1 MSYKKVFFAYPAGD
15 AELVGPIE
23 SASKLASAANPS
35 IDVRIWPQLNNF
47 GLSIPDDVRS
57 SIVDADVFACDITQP
72 NFNVYYEAGFAIGKG
87 KPIAPVLNSSF
98 AGASAAIQRDGFFDN
113 IRYRSYENS
122 DALKTILLDPPA
134 GDLVSL
140 FSKPVNFQ
148 QPLYFLNGYRKT
160 DFINSIVSAIKA
172 TRTHFRSFDPVEV
185 PRFSTVSIIA
195 DVSAS
200 SGVIVPFLSQQI
212 EDAARHNLRA
222 AFLAGLS
229 HGLERQTLLLRL
241 LSQEPGPADF
251 RDLIENVRSEDQIN
265 EKVKAFVQSALVAG
279 QSISKPHQ
287 RASRTLL
294 QGLFLGASA
303 AENEFRTLE
312 DYFVETSEYLKT
324 RRGEVTVVAGRKGSG
339 KTAIFFVVR
348 NDIRTQRNA
357 VVTDLKPESHQL
369 SLFRESLLK
378 MVGEGV
384 FDHTLAAFWYFV
396 ILSEVLLKIQDN
408 LDARSR
414 TDGRALTASREISEV
429 LEKQGV
435 IHSGDFT
442 ARINRL
448 GSFVIQEIERAEKRG
463 EKLSAE
469 RLTNIVFRDAVGA
482 LKELILKN
490 TVKESQLV
498 LLFDNLDKGWPA
510 SGVDKFDIRLLR
522 LLLEALEK
530 VRRDFATVDRQFTH
544 VVFLRNDIYELLV
557 ESTPDRGKT
566 ALVRLDWTDR
576 VKLRQV
582 IYRRLQAALD
592 DAKEP
597 FEVLWKRIVTPLV
610 GAQDSFEFLVD
621 HCLMRPR
628 FLITIVENAVA
639 HAINRGHSLVSE
651 DDCRDAVRQHANILV
666 DDFGYEIRDVS
677 GISADV
683 LYSLIG
689 ATKSIT
695 RSEVLQR
702 FAAVGIPKEDL
713 DRAFDLMIW
722 YGVLGITVNGREKYI
737 YDYDYNEKRVAA
749 EIAIHGT
756 GQYVINEAFHVVLN
770 N

>member
-1 MSYKKVFFAYPAGD
+1 MAYKKVFFAYPAGD

-23 SASKLASAANPS
+23 AASKLIKAANTS
-35 IDVRIWPQLNNF
+35 VDVRIWPQLNNF

-57 SIVDADVFACDITQP
+57 AIVDADVFACDITQA
-72 NFNVYYEAGFAIGKG
+72 NLNVYYEAGFAIGKG

-113 IRYRSYENS
+113 VRYKSYENS
-122 DALKTILLDPPA
+122 DGLKAILLDPPS

-140 FSKPVNFQ
+140 FSKPINFQ
-148 QPLYFLNGYRKT
+148 QPLYLLNGYRKT
-160 DFINSIVSAIKA
+160 EFINAIVSAVKD
-172 TRTHFRSFDPVEV
+172 TRTHFRSFDPVEA

-212 EDAARHNLRA
+212 EDASRHNLRA

-241 LSQEPGPADF
+241 LSQDPAPADF
-251 RDLIENVRSEDQIN
+251 RDLIESVRNEDQIS
-265 EKVKAFVQSALVAG
+265 EKVQSFVQGALVAG
-279 QSISKPHQ
+279 QSISKPNP
-287 RASRTLL
+287 RASQTLL
-294 QGLFLGASA
+294 QSLFLGASA

-312 DYFVETSEYLKT
+312 EYFVETSEYLKT
-324 RRGEVTVVAGRKGSG
+324 RRGEARVVAGRKGSG
-339 KTAIFFVVR
+339 KTAIFFIVR
-348 NDIRTQRNA
+348 NDIRTQKTA

-384 FDHTLAAFWYFV
+384 FDHTLASFWYYV
-396 ILSEVLLKIQDN
+396 ILSETLLKIQEN

-414 TDGRALTASREISEV
+414 FDGKALAASREISEA

-448 GSFVIQEIERAEKRG
+448 GSFILQEIERAETRG
-463 EKLSAE
+463 EKLNPE

-482 LKELILKN
+482 IKELILKN
-490 TVKESQLV
+490 TTKDSRLV

-510 SGVDKFDIRLLR
+510 AGVDKFDIRLLR

-530 VRRDFATVDRQFTH
+530 VRRDFATVDREFMH

-557 ESTPDRGKT
+557 EGTPDRGKT
-566 ALVRLDWTDR
+566 AQVRLDWTDR

-582 IYRRLQAALD
+582 IYRRLQTALD
-592 DAKEP
+592 DRKAT
-597 FEVLWKRIVTPLV
+597 FEDLWKRIAVPLV
-610 GAQDSFEFLVD
+610 GTQDSFEYLLD
-621 HCLMRPR
+621 HSLMRPR

-639 HAINRGHSLVSE
+639 HAINRGHVQMSE

-683 LYSLIG
+683 LYALIG
-689 ATKSIT
+689 ATKVIT
-695 RSEVLQR
+695 RDDVLQR
-702 FAAVGIPKEDL
+702 FQKIGIPSEDL

-722 YGVLGITVNGREKYI
+722 YGVLGILVNGKEKYV
-737 YDYDYNEKRVAA
+737 YDYDYNVKRLTA
-749 EIAIHGT
+749 EIAMSGT
-756 GQYVINEAFHVVLN
+756 GTFVINEAFHVVLTN
-770 N
+770 